1 MIKFHK
7 TSDDKITLTQV
18 IFFEKLDFICDT
30 SCAYFFIHSPLR
42 SPENTY
48 VLDIKTLLK
57 VLRMSR
63 RKSEKVFL

>member
-57 VLRMSR
+57 V
-63 RKSEKVFL
+63 